1 MKFRIKQIDENK
13 FIPQVKKALFD
24 SWDGI
29 DNKFNDTWMGKE
41 YQTKYCAKP
50 TLLEALQEVE
60 IYKTRIHK
68 KNGYPKYYKL

>member
-1 MKFRIKQIDENK
+1 MKFRIKQIDDNV

-29 DNKFNDTWMGKE
+29 DNKLNQTWMGKE
-41 YQTKYCAKP
+41 YQTKYCVKP